1 MRVVP
6 NEPQLTGPFIVDTA
20 RDFDFLVRGRAVVTV
35 AIPVREAREKSA
47 VPARRPV
54 VNARRV
60 NALETEDSEIMVAEF
75 IRFHEVITVGF
86 TAFVI

>member
-1 MRVVP
+1 M
-6 NEPQLTGPFIVDTA
+6 VDTV
-20 RDFDFLVRGRAVVTV
+20 RDFDLLVRGRAAVTV

-47 VPARRPV
+47 APARKPV
-54 VNARRV
+54 KARRV

>member
-1 MRVVP
+1 M
-6 NEPQLTGPFIVDTA
+6 
-20 RDFDFLVRGRAVVTV
+20 
-35 AIPVREAREKSA
+35 
-47 VPARRPV
+47 

>member
-6 NEPQLTGPFIVDTA
+6 NESQLTGPFIVDTA
-20 RDFDFLVRGRAVVTV
+20 RDFGFLVRGRAGV